1 MSELNISQIILGED
15 DYNFDSYFPKDNEN
29 IIAKGFIEETEQLI
43 NYKINNNNLLIKDIK
58 DSSQTIG
65 RQFLKKNNNIGYE
78 EIFLNKNYRFL
89 SNLDEQFSILF
100 PPGTKDIKKL
110 IGIRY
115 FGKNVRNIDDGYFT
129 LIIKE
134 NKKLEILEKKQ
145 DIKDINGKP
154 FYNENIDC
162 FKIMQNILFYK
173 YENNKDY
180 IGNFSVIEILGFIFS
195 AKEVKIDNCIIMDPF
210 IPNLF
215 DRKTIKESI
224 QNFNE
229 NCLYLEPII
238 YNFHISLLLIFLSS
252 KDKSR
257 YNFLFDMSNFHED
270 ILKKDNYVF
279 PKEMK
284 YNLKVIPNVPIQ
296 SGPTCGLWFIGQIFY
311 IMQKGIM
318 AFKNIKNDHKNY
330 CAEIIITINELL
342 KIPKFISKDKEII
355 ENDYNFKNY
364 IISRKISYNPFL
376 NVANFFTQQHIEDTS
391 NTDILFEYEKKFSYA
406 RDIIMKYKY
415 NFKHYTNMINKKLSV
430 SNEDIEE
437 IEKKYNEAIEIFN
450 EIFYLYYNYIYK
462 NDSIKFGKYEQLQKD
477 INKKF
482 NKIDSEYKEFSD
494 NYYLYKIDDLQN
506 IYNDN
511 SNNSILFSCLYK

>member
-58 DSSQTIG
+58 DSSQIIG
-65 RQFLKKNNNIGYE
+65 RQFLKKDNNIGYE

-115 FGKNVRNIDDGYFT
+115 FRKNVRNIDDGYFT

-134 NKKLEILEKKQ
+134 NKKFEILEKKQ

-238 YNFHISLLLIFLSS
+238 YNFHISLLLIFSS
-252 KDKSR
+252 NIFGFSSL
-257 YNFLFDMSNFHED
+257 FLFFS
-270 ILKKDNYVF
+270 VF
-279 PKEMK
+279 SVS
-284 YNLKVIPNVPIQ
+284 LPIQ
-296 SGPTCGLWFIGQIFY
+296 NGPTSGLWFIGQIFY

-391 NTDILFEYEKKFSYA
+391 NTDILFKYEKKFSYA
-406 RDIIMKYKY
+406 RDIIIKYKY
-415 NFKHYTNMINKKLSV
+415 NFKHYSNMINKKLSV
-430 SNEDIEE
+430 SNDNIKE
-437 IEKKYNEAIEIFN
+437 IEKIYNEAKEIFN
-450 EIFYLYYNYIYK
+450 ELFYLFYNYIYK

-494 NYYLYKIDDLQN
+494 NYYLYEIDELKK
-506 IYNDN
+506 IYNDIY
-511 SNNSILFSCLYK
+511 NSILFSCLYK